1 MVRTPATEFDRR
13 DIDVTEEKQ
22 IADFIQRTF
31 ECKRYSYS
39 PCSQLCSAEYYR
51 TVCTD
56 CQALERNERDFMVMG
71 QIQTMLRDDT
81 PKGSKAPAKEVHTSF
96 YHKGYCICATFRF
109 LHLELQEVHKPKI
122 TLLATWPSTRVHK
135 THGVD
140 PNMHFH
146 LQTPNSYAH
155 SFPTSLKPMPF
166 YLVEYQVTKGVIS
179 NSYHLAI
186 PNNPFTASI
195 KKPQWRYPCE

>member
-1 MVRTPATEFDRR
+1 MTRLLVSCRIWWSTWTAQSWRGYRGNERQLTQMSLTMQSKMLSWKTVLWSELLQLNLTVET
-13 DIDVTEEKQ
+13 DVTEEKQ

-81 PKGSKAPAKEVHTSF
+81 PKGSKAPAREVHTSF
-96 YHKGYCICATFRF
+96 YHKEYCICATFRF
-109 LHLELQEVHKPKI
+109 LHSLSYKYTNLKSHYLQ
-122 TLLATWPSTRVHK
+122 
-135 THGVD
+135 HG
-140 PNMHFH
+140 
-146 LQTPNSYAH
+146 
-155 SFPTSLKPMPF
+155 
-166 YLVEYQVTKGVIS
+166 LVQGFTK
-179 NSYHLAI
+179 H
-186 PNNPFTASI
+186 TA
-195 KKPQWRYPCE
+195 